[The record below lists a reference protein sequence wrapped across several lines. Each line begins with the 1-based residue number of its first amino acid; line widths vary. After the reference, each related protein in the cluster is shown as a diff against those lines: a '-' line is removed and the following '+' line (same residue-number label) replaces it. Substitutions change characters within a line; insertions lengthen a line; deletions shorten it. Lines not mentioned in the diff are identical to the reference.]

1 MIITATGETRS
12 MLYAHTCILNV
23 SHRLREIPK
32 ADRLNFKIVPNRHQ
46 ATDFYQIKIELYK
59 QIRYGTN
66 VTGFGGGVSSYRYEH
81 PFFLAQMLFYKC
93 SDL

>member
-1 MIITATGETRS
+1 MIITATGKTRS
-12 MLYAHTCILNV
+12 MLDAHTCILNV

-46 ATDFYQIKIELYK
+46 ATDCYQIKIELYK

-66 VTGFGGGVSSYRYEH
+66 VTVFGGVSSNRYER
-81 PFFLAQMLFYKC
+81 PVFLAQMLFYKC